1 MATTQPIS
9 PISPLDQVAFTSN
22 EQDKS
27 FVEDALEHPMDYE
40 GGEAI
45 LLSLMTMM
53 SLHSLQNL
61 LRKGRNKRRKSI
73 LPTPLSRINDNCYLI
88 FW

>member
-1 MATTQPIS
+1 MSTTQPVS
-9 PISPLDQVAFTSN
+9 PISPLDQVAFTNN
-22 EQDKS
+22 EQDNS
-27 FVEDALEHPMDYE
+27 FVEDDLEQPTDYE

-45 LLSLMTMM
+45 FLSLMTLM

-73 LPTPLSRINDNCYLI
+73 LPTPLSRIYDKCYLI